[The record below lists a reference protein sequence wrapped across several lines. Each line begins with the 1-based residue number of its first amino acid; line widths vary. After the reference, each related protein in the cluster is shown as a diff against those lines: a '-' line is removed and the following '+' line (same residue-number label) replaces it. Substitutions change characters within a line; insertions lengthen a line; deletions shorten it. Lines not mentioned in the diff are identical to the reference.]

1 MTRPKLSLPKLSF
14 EDVSVRLDDEPI
26 VTNVDLS
33 VRDGEFVGVVGP
45 NGAGKT
51 TLLNAVVGIV
61 PFAGAIRVDGLSV
74 DSMSRRDRARAVAL
88 VPQRPMVPAGMT
100 VADYVLLGRTPH
112 LGMLAGETRR
122 DIDAAAAG
130 LASLGAE
137 ELVGRDL
144 STLSGGEFQRVVLAR
159 SLAQGASLLL
169 LDEPTSALDVG
180 HAQRVLGLV
189 DDMRRSC
196 GLTVVAA
203 IHDLTLAA
211 QFCDRL
217 VMVSGGRVV
226 SEGKPV
232 SVLTESTIRLHYG
245 ATVRVLDDGDGRV
258 VVIPGRSPVEPEIAT
273 VDELVAREAP

>member
-1 MTRPKLSLPKLSF
+1 VIMSKLSF
-14 EDVSVRLDDEPI
+14 EDVSVRLGGEPI
-26 VTNVDLS
+26 VTDVDLD
-33 VRDGEFVGVVGP
+33 VANGEFVGVVGP

-61 PFAGAIRVDGLSV
+61 AYEGTIRVDGEPV
-74 DSMSRRDRARAVAL
+74 DTMSRRARARAVAL
-88 VPQRPMVPAGMT
+88 VPQRPMVPPGMT

-112 LGMLAGETRR
+112 LRMLAGETRR

-137 ELVGRDL
+137 DLVGRDL
-144 STLSGGEFQRVVLAR
+144 LSLSGGEFQRVVLAR

-180 HAQRVLGLV
+180 HAQRVLSLV
-189 DDMRRSC
+189 DEMRKSC

-226 SEGKPV
+226 SEGAPV

-258 VVIPGRSPVEPEIAT
+258 VVIPSRSPVVPVQTT
-273 VDELVAREAP
+273 VNELVAREAP

>member
-1 MTRPKLSLPKLSF
+1 MNGHKLTL
-14 EDVSVRLDDEPI
+14 EEVSVRLDGEPI
-26 VTNVDLS
+26 VTGVDLS
-33 VRDGEFVGVVGP
+33 VRNGEFVGVVGP

-61 PFAGAIRVDGLSV
+61 PFQGTIRVDGFSV
-74 DSMSRRDRARAVAL
+74 DTMSRRDRARAVAL
-88 VPQRPMVPAGMT
+88 VPQRPMVPPGMT

-137 ELVGRDL
+137 GLVGRDL

-180 HAQRVLGLV
+180 HAQRVLRLV
-189 DDMRRSC
+189 DEMRRSC

-226 SEGKPV
+226 SEGTPV

-258 VVIPGRSPVEPEIAT
+258 VVIPSRSMEEAS

>member
-1 MTRPKLSLPKLSF
+1 MTGVKLTL
-14 EDVSVRLDDEPI
+14 EDVSVRLDGSPI
-26 VTNVDLS
+26 VSDVDLT
-33 VRDGEFVGVVGP
+33 VGDGEFVGVVGP

-61 PFAGAIRVDGLSV
+61 PFTGTIRVDGRSV
-74 DSMSRRDRARAVAL
+74 HAMPRRDRARAVAL
-88 VPQRPMVPAGMT
+88 VPQRPVVPPGMT

-112 LGMLAGETRR
+112 LGLLAGETRR

-137 ELVGRDL
+137 DLVGRDL
-144 STLSGGEFQRVVLAR
+144 SSLSGGEFQRVVLAR

-189 DDMRRSC
+189 DEMRRSC

-217 VMVSGGRVV
+217 VMVSGGTVV
-226 SEGKPV
+226 SEGPPV

-258 VVIPGRSPVEPEIAT
+258 VVIPGRSRVGAEQET
-273 VDELVAREAP
+273 GEGLVARSAP

>member
-1 MTRPKLSLPKLSF
+1 MTVLSLNA
-14 EDVSVRLDDEPI
+14 VSVTLGGSVI
-26 VTNVDLS
+26 VEGVDLA
-33 VRDGEFVGVVGP
+33 VEPGDFVGVVGP

-51 TLLNAVVGIV
+51 TVLNAVVGIV
-61 PFAGAIRVDGLSV
+61 PFSGAIRIEGRDAAA
-74 DSMSRRDRARAVAL
+74 MSRRDRAKAVAL
-88 VPQRPMVPAGMT
+88 VPQRPVAPVGMT

-112 LGMLAGETRR
+112 LGLLAAETRR
-122 DIDAAAAG
+122 DIEAARAG
-130 LASLGAE
+130 LASLE
-137 ELVGRDL
+137 CEDLVDRQL
-144 STLSGGEFQRVVLAR
+144 ASLSGGEFQRVVLAR
-159 SLAQGASLLL
+159 SLAQGSGLLL

-189 DDMRRSC
+189 DEMRRSC

-217 VMVSGGRVV
+217 VMMSGGRVV

-232 SVLTESTIRLHYG
+232 TVLTESTIRAHYG

-258 VVIPGRSPVEPEIAT
+258 VVIPSRTARPET
-273 VDELVAREAP
+273 EARPEMVGP

>member
-1 MTRPKLSLPKLSF
+1 MTAFKLSL
-14 EDVSVRLDDEPI
+14 EQVSVRLDGAPI
-26 VTNVDLS
+26 VTDVDLS
-33 VRDGEFVGVVGP
+33 THDGEFVGVVGP

-61 PFAGAIRVDGLSV
+61 PFTGTIRIDDTPVDA
-74 DSMSRRDRARAVAL
+74 MSRRDRARAVAL
-88 VPQRPMVPAGMT
+88 VPQRPMVPPGMT

-112 LGMLAGETRR
+112 LRMLAGESRR
-122 DIDAAAAG
+122 DIDASAAG

-137 ELVGRDL
+137 DLVGRDL
-144 STLSGGEFQRVVLAR
+144 SSLSGGEFQRVVLAR

-189 DDMRRSC
+189 DEMRRSC

-226 SEGKPV
+226 SEGRPV

-258 VVIPGRSPVEPEIAT
+258 VVIPSRSPDGTKPGV

>member
-1 MTRPKLSLPKLSF
+1 MTDSKLSLQ
-14 EDVSVRLDDEPI
+14 EVSVRLGGEPI
-26 VTNVDLS
+26 VTDVDLA
-33 VRDGEFVGVVGP
+33 VAEGELVGVVGP

-51 TLLNAVVGIV
+51 TLLHAVAGIV
-61 PFAGAIRVDGLSV
+61 PFSGTIRIDGVAVDT
-74 DSMSRRDRARAVAL
+74 MPRRERARSVAL
-88 VPQRPMVPAGMT
+88 VPQRPTVPPGMT

-112 LGMLAGETRR
+112 LRLLAGETRR

-130 LASLGAE
+130 LASLGATD
-137 ELVGRDL
+137 LVGRDL
-144 STLSGGEFQRVVLAR
+144 ASLSGGEFQRVVLAR
-159 SLAQGASLLL
+159 SLAQSASLLL

-189 DDMRRSC
+189 DEMRRSC

-217 VMVSGGRVV
+217 VLVSGGRLV
-226 SEGKPV
+226 SEGAPV

-258 VVIPGRSPVEPEIAT
+258 VVIPGRSAVGRDQT
-273 VDELVAREAP
+273 VVDEVVAKEAP